1 MMFLRVRT
9 VTFDE
14 DNDASEV
21 TEHTESGDN
30 DSTNGGKTGSNS
42 DHKFWHKKDLKGL
55 RKNARYYTKEE
66 DSILTEDPKECTHL
80 VMAKL
85 GRTNNML

>member
-1 MMFLRVRT
+1 MSKNSD
-9 VTFDE
+9 FDE
-14 DNDASEV
+14 DADASEV
-21 TEHTESGDN
+21 TKHTESGDN

-66 DSILTEDPKECTHL
+66 DLDILKYIKDNDMFAPL
-80 VMAKL
+80 
-85 GRTNNML
+85 